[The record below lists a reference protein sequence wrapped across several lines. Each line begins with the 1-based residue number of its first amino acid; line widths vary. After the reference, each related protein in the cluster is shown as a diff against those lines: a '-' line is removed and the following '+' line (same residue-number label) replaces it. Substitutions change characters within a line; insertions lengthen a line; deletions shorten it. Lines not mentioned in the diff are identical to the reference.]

1 MQKHQVII
9 DADPGIDDSLALLVA
24 LQSPMID
31 VIGISI
37 VAGNVPTEIGVA
49 NALKVLREVDRLD
62 IPVFAGAT
70 KPWVHDYV
78 SAQDTHGMDGM
89 GESHCHS

>member
-24 LQSPMID
+24 LQSPMIE

-37 VAGNVPTEIGVA
+37 VAGNVPTEIG
-49 NALKVLREVDRLD
+49 L
-62 IPVFAGAT
+62 
-70 KPWVHDYV
+70 
-78 SAQDTHGMDGM
+78 
-89 GESHCHS
+89 